1 MTHSFH
7 TLTIERAADSYVRS
21 RGKAGFLSI
30 AQAIRAIRTLM
41 PAYKA
46 TDQELEELLAEACI
60 SHCVPVAFD
69 VASPRS
75 PETQLHS

>member
-30 AQAIRAIRTLM
+30 AQAIRAIRTLR
-41 PAYKA
+41 PACKA
-46 TDQELEELLAEACI
+46 TDQELEELL
-60 SHCVPVAFD
+60 
-69 VASPRS
+69 
-75 PETQLHS
+75 